1 MAPGGQRMKQKRVQ
15 SAAEAIS
22 GIFDGAVVMIG
33 GFGRAGVA
41 EVLLEAI
48 SEAGVR
54 DLTIINNNS
63 GYGETGI
70 AKLVKA
76 RCVRKLICSFPWAKE
91 AYHFREAYNSGEVD
105 LEIVPQGT
113 LAERIRAAG
122 AGIGGFLTHTGLG
135 TELAA
140 GKQVV
145 EVNRRQYL
153 LELPLHADFAL
164 VRADKVDPLGNLT
177 YRKAA
182 RNFNPLI
189 AMAGKTVVVEANHE
203 VPLGELDPE
212 CIVTPGI
219 FVDRYFVRD

>member
-1 MAPGGQRMKQKRVQ
+1 MKRKRVQ
-15 SAAEAIS
+15 SAAEAVS
-22 GIFDGAVVMIG
+22 GIFDGAVIMIG

-41 EVLLEAI
+41 EVLLEAV
-48 SEAGVR
+48 SEMGVR

-76 RCVRKLICSFPWAKE
+76 GCARKLICSFPWAKD
-91 AYHFREAYNSGEVD
+91 AYHFRNAYNEGRVD

-122 AGIGGFLTHTGLG
+122 AGLGGFLTHTGLG
-135 TELAA
+135 TELAD
-140 GKQVV
+140 GKQVI
-145 EVNRRQYL
+145 EVGGRQYL
-153 LELPLHADFAL
+153 LEVPIAADFAL

-182 RNFNPLI
+182 RNFNPLM
-189 AMAGKTVVVEANHE
+189 AMAGKTVVVEANQE
-203 VPLGELDPE
+203 VPLGSLDPE
-212 CIVTPGI
+212 CIITPGV
-219 FVDRYFVRD
+219 FVDRYFIRP

>member
-1 MAPGGQRMKQKRVQ
+1 MKRKRVQ
-15 SAAEAIS
+15 SAAEAVS
-22 GIFDGAVVMIG
+22 GIFDGAVIMIG

-41 EVLLEAI
+41 ETLLEAI
-48 SEAGVR
+48 SEMGVR

-76 RCVRKLICSFPWAKE
+76 GCARKLICSFPWAKD
-91 AYHFREAYNSGEVD
+91 AYHFRNAYNEGRVD

-122 AGIGGFLTHTGLG
+122 AGLGGFLTHTGLG
-135 TELAA
+135 TELAD
-140 GKQVV
+140 GKQVI
-145 EVNRRQYL
+145 EVGGRQYL
-153 LELPLHADFAL
+153 LEVPLAADFAL

-182 RNFNPLI
+182 RNFNPLM
-189 AMAGKTVVVEANHE
+189 AMAGKTVVVEANQE
-203 VPLGELDPE
+203 VPLGSLDPE
-212 CIVTPGI
+212 CIITPGV
-219 FVDRYFVRD
+219 FVDRYFIRP